1 MSISV
6 QLPRGLSRYAGGDY
20 QFEMEARTVGAVMSE
35 LFDRF
40 PDLKIRLVND
50 RGEMYPY
57 LPGFVNNEKLPLTAY
72 SGHGLKS
79 GDTLEFVT
87 LASGG

>member
-6 QLPRGLSRYAGGDY
+6 ELPRSFARFAGGEY
-20 QFEMEARTVGAVMSE
+20 KFEMEARTVGAVMSE

-57 LPGFVNNEKLPLTAY
+57 LPAFVNNEKLSLTAY
-72 SGHGLKS
+72 AAQALSP
-79 GDTLEFVT
+79 GDKLEFVT